1 MTLASPMLPYGLRD
15 VKLYPMS
22 SAEVLGTPVDLPAS
36 QTFSFSEAE
45 EFETLR
51 GDDRDVAIR
60 GKGPKVEW
68 ELEAGG
74 ISLEAWEVITGGT
87 LTTAGATPN
96 QTKKLKK
103 LVTESRPY
111 FMAVGQSINDNDG
124 DTHVKVYKCKCTDK
138 LEGEWADGTFFITS
152 CSGEGIG
159 NADDELYEITWN
171 ETTTALTGGVNE
183 LQQIISNGT
192 GGTFTATYS
201 GQTTGAIDWD
211 ESLAS
216 LLVLF
221 EALSNVAPGDMV
233 ITGAPGNWQIEFTG
247 TLAATNVAKITLT
260 LTNLTGGGAAVL
272 VTREGA
278 AA

>member
-1 MTLASPMLPYGLRD
+1 MLNSPALPYGLRD
-15 VKLYPMS
+15 VKLYPMD

-74 ISLEAWEVITGGT
+74 ISLEAWEVLTGGT
-87 LTTAGATPN
+87 LTNTGVTPN
-96 QTKKLKK
+96 QQKKLLKK
-103 LVTESRPY
+103 VTDSRPY

-124 DTHVKVYKCKCTDK
+124 DTQVKVFKCKVTDS

-159 NADDELYEITWN
+159 NADDDLYEISWN
-171 ETTTALTGGVNE
+171 ETAVTIGAGVNE

-201 GQTTGAIDWD
+201 GQTTGAIDWN
-211 ESLAS
+211 ESTAGLLA
-216 LLVLF
+216 LL
-221 EALSNVAPGDMV
+221 EALSNIAPGDV
-233 ITGAPGNWQIEFTG
+233 VVTGAPGNWQIEFTG
-247 TLAATNVAKITLT
+247 TLAATNVATITLD

-272 VTREGA
+272 VTRQGA